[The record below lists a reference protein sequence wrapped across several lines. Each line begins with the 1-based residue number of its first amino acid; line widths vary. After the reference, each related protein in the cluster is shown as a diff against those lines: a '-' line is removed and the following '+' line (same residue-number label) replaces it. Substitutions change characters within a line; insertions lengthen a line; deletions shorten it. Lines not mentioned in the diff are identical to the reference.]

1 VVEAL
6 RARSIIE
13 PFPVQKLVISDAL
26 DGHDLLVQSPTGS
39 GKTLA
44 FGVPLVDL
52 LKPGAYGPQAL
63 ILAPTRELAS
73 QIVDELEVL
82 AKAQGLRVAAVY
94 GGVGFGPQIAA
105 AKKADILVAT
115 PGRLEDLIARGAVAL
130 DLVEVL
136 VLDEADRMLDMG
148 FRPAVDRIV
157 SLTPDDRQ
165 TFFFSATLEGTVG
178 KVAREYTYKARS
190 HTHAPPE
197 EDALDIEHRFLLVES
212 QGAKLDQLVSS
223 LGAEEPSRS
232 LVFVRTKR
240 GADRLVKRLKA
251 QKVEAV
257 AMHGDKSQ
265 RQRENAL
272 ARFERGEVMTL
283 VATDVAARGI
293 DVPDVMRVI
302 NYDAPE
308 DQAAYVHRI
317 GRTGR
322 AGRTGTGISFVL
334 ADEVK
339 EMRRIARS
347 LGLDFGEGRT
357 EGGAARPV
365 RDAGPSSDSGD
376 APRRH
381 DGDRDGHRSGGQRQR
396 SGKGDG
402 RRGEQRRGNAKGDKR
417 ASADGEKRGTD
428 GPRRKRRRRS
438 KGKPAASPAS

>member
-1 VVEAL
+1 VVDAL
-6 RARSIIE
+6 RARSITE
-13 PFPVQKLVISDAL
+13 PFPVQEMVISDAL

-44 FGVPLVDL
+44 FGVPLVDVL
-52 LKPGAYGPQAL
+52 EPGAWGPQAL

-82 AKAQGLRVAAVY
+82 ARARKLHLAAVY

-115 PGRLEDLIARGAVAL
+115 PGRLEDLIARGSVAL
-130 DLVEVL
+130 DQVRVL

-157 SLTPDDRQ
+157 GLTPDDRQ
-165 TFFFSATLEGTVG
+165 TLFFSATLEGAVG
-178 KVAREYTYKARS
+178 KVARDYTHQARS
-190 HTHAPPE
+190 HTHTPPE
-197 EDALDIEHRFLLVES
+197 TAATDIDHRFLRVES
-212 QGAKLDQLVSS
+212 QGAKLDELVAS
-223 LGAEEPSRS
+223 LGQEEPSRS

-240 GADRLVKRLKA
+240 GADRLVKRLRNEN
-251 QKVEAV
+251 VEAV
-257 AMHGDKSQ
+257 AMHGDKTQ

-293 DVPDVMRVI
+293 DVPDVARVI

-308 DQAAYVHRI
+308 DRAAYVHRI

-334 ADEVK
+334 GDEGK
-339 EMRRIARS
+339 EMRKIAKE
-347 LGLDFGEGRT
+347 LGLDFEPQTGTATTMPRREEPRPQGE
-357 EGGAARPV
+357 EARPRRQDATPN
-365 RDAGPSSDSGD
+365 RDRGPKGGRDGGRRKS
-376 APRRH
+376 APRK
-381 DGDRDGHRSGGQRQR
+381 GDRQHQS
-396 SGKGDG
+396 GDG
-402 RRGEQRRGNAKGDKR
+402 RPA
-417 ASADGEKRGTD
+417 AD
-428 GPRRKRRRRS
+428 GPRSKRRRR
-438 KGKPAASPAS
+438 KRKPTVTAG

>member
-1 VVEAL
+1 VVDAL
-6 RARSIIE
+6 RARSIVE
-13 PFPVQKLVISDAL
+13 PFPVQQLVIGDAL
-26 DGHDLLVQSPTGS
+26 AGHDLLVQSPTGS

-52 LKPGAYGPQAL
+52 LEAGAYGPQAL

-82 AKAQGLRVAAVY
+82 AKARGLWLAAVY

-105 AKKADILVAT
+105 AKRADIIVAT
-115 PGRLEDLIARGAVAL
+115 PGRLEDLIARGAIEL
-130 DLVEVL
+130 DQIRVL

-157 SLTPDDRQ
+157 GLVPNERQ
-165 TFFFSATLEGTVG
+165 TLFFSATLEGAAG
-178 KVAREYTYKARS
+178 KAARDYTDGARS
-190 HTHAPPE
+190 HTHAPPD
-197 EDALDIEHRFLLVES
+197 DAAADVEHHFLQVES
-212 QGAKLDQLVSS
+212 QGAKLDQLVAS
-223 LGAEEPSRS
+223 LQEEEPGRS

-240 GADRLVKRLKA
+240 GADRLVKRLRT
-251 QKVEAV
+251 QNVEAV

-265 RQRENAL
+265 RQRESAL

-308 DQAAYVHRI
+308 DQDAYVHRV

-339 EMRRIARS
+339 EMRKIARA
-347 LGLDFGEGRT
+347 LGLEFGEGRT
-357 EGGAARPV
+357 ESGSAKPRRDDAPKDRQGSSRGDGQSPREGQRKGGGRRKSEEQRHARDERPV
-365 RDAGPSSDSGD
+365 A
-376 APRRH
+376 
-381 DGDRDGHRSGGQRQR
+381 
-396 SGKGDG
+396 
-402 RRGEQRRGNAKGDKR
+402 
-417 ASADGEKRGTD
+417 D
-428 GPRRKRRRRS
+428 GPRSKRRRRRKRKS
-438 KGKPAASPAS
+438 ASAGAAN